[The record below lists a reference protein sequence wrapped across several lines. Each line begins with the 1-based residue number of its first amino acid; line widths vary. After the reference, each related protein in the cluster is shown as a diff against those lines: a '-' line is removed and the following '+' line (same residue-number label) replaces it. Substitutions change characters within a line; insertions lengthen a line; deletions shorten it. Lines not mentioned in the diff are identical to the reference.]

1 MLRSFRPIAERLV
14 GNAKTLFDAV
24 RVARKDQKVLC
35 GGVMVGAGAHNT
47 A

>member
-14 GNAKTLFDAV
+14 GNARTLFDAV
-24 RVARKDQKVLC
+24 RFARKDQKALC
-35 GGVMVGAGAHNT
+35 GGVMVGPSAHNT